1 VGIVPLQSR
10 EESEALR
17 INGARL
23 HFLLLCPQVENVLFL
38 TKWSLAPFF
47 LPFFLGQNQRVLE
60 IPTLAY
66 FAFRHKK
73 EDVCGISF
81 CIYTVQFLCYRL
93 GRKI

>member
-1 VGIVPLQSR
+1 MVPLQSG

-17 INGARL
+17 KNGDRP
-23 HFLLLCPQVENVLFL
+23 HFL
-38 TKWSLAPFF
+38 S
-47 LPFFLGQNQRVLE
+47 PFFLGQNQRVLE
-60 IPTLAY
+60 ISTLAH

>member
-1 VGIVPLQSR
+1 MVPLRSG

-17 INGARL
+17 KNGARL

-47 LPFFLGQNQRVLE
+47 LGQNQRVSE
-60 IPTLAY
+60 ISTLAH

-73 EDVCGISF
+73 EDVCGISSY
-81 CIYTVQFLCYRL
+81 IYTVQFLCYRL

>member
-1 VGIVPLQSR
+1 MSSFLQ
-10 EESEALR
+10 
-17 INGARL
+17 NGACP
-23 HFLLLCPQVENVLFL
+23 HF
-38 TKWSLAPFF
+38 FF
-47 LPFFLGQNQRVLE
+47 DSLGQNQRVLE
-60 IPTLAY
+60 ISTLAH